1 MDTKQKNREDARRTR
16 RPAPADSR
24 QAQQRAEEAR
34 RRAMDQLPVQAPRSE
49 GPLPQEEVYRPTPTQ
64 ERHSQEVRQMPQ
76 EQKEAPRRRSTKKR
90 RPFGRSA
97 ARRQTM
103 AEGKRKVSAPKKNA
117 PAVIYTKPL
126 PFNLNRLLIQLLTV
140 AALVLTFTLGLSIF
154 FKVEHVTVSGAS
166 IYSEWDVKQASGI
179 EGGDALLS
187 FSRARA
193 GAKIQSALPYVDSIR
208 FGIKLPNTV
217 IIDITEIDVTYAIQA
232 TDGLWW
238 FITSEGRVV
247 GQTDEGTASKFTK
260 ITGVRIEL
268 PEPNT
273 VAVAWEQLV
282 ATDPSQPGGDP
293 TDETDHPVTVT
304 NADRLDVALRIV
316 RAMEANDVVGE
327 VAKVD
332 GSDLGDIK
340 LAYGTRY
347 EVRVGNTDDLEFKI
361 AAMESAVSQ
370 MSDYQRGVLDVT
382 FVIWPDKV
390 VFTPSED

>member
-1 MDTKQKNREDARRTR
+1 MDTKQKKREDARRAH
-16 RPAPADSR
+16 RPAPADGR
-24 QAQQRAEEAR
+24 AAQQRAEEAR
-34 RRAMDQLPVQAPRSE
+34 RRAMDQLPRQMPRSE

-64 ERHSQEVRQMPQ
+64 ERHSQEPRQMPQ
-76 EQKEAPRRRSTKKR
+76 EQKAAPHRRSTKKR

-97 ARRQTM
+97 ARRQTK
-103 AEGKRKVSAPKKNA
+103 ADGKRKVSAPKKNA

-140 AALVLTFTLGLSIF
+140 AALVLTFTLGLSFF
-154 FKVEHVTVSGAS
+154 FKVEHVTVSGAN
-166 IYSEWDVKQASGI
+166 IYSEWDVMQASGI
-179 EGGDALLS
+179 EEGDALLS

-193 GAKIQSALPYVDSIR
+193 GAKIQSALPYVDRIR

-238 FITSEGRVV
+238 FITSDGRVV
-247 GQTDEGTASKFTK
+247 GQTDEGTASRFTK
-260 ITGVRIEL
+260 ITGVRIEY

-273 VAVAWEQLV
+273 DAVAWEQLV
-282 ATDPSQPGGDP
+282 ATDPSQSGESS

-304 NADRLDVALRIV
+304 NADRLAVALRIV
-316 RAMEANDVVGE
+316 RAMEDNDVVGE

-332 GSDLGDIK
+332 VTDLGDIK

-347 EVRVGNTDDLEFKI
+347 EVRVGSTDNLEFKI
-361 AAMESAVSQ
+361 AAMASAVSQ

-382 FVIWPDKV
+382 FVIWPDRV
-390 VFTPSED
+390 VFTPSEE